1 MTFCHLD
8 NKTYKKYNIQVS
20 ESQDSSRKNLL
31 YF

>member
-8 NKTYKKYNIQVS
+8 NKTYKKYNTQVS
-20 ESQDSSRKNLL
+20 ESQYLSRKNLL